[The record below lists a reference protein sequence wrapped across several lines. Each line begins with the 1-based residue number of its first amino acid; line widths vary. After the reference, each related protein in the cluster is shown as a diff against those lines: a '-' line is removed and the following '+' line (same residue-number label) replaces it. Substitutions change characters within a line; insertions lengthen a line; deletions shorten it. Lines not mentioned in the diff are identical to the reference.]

1 MMKEKLYDVIVIG
14 GGPAGLTAAL
24 YLSRAGCRTL
34 VLERRGYG
42 GQIAI
47 TDEVVNYPGVPKTSG
62 MELTDTM
69 RRQAENFGAEFLIAE
84 AQELSLFD
92 AEKTVKTSV
101 GDFRCIGV
109 LLATGAQPKM
119 AGFRGEEE
127 FRGRGVS
134 YCATCDG
141 AFFRNKDVF
150 VIGGGFTAAE
160 ESVFLTKFARHVTI
174 LIRKNDFAC
183 PASVADKA
191 RNHEKITVLFNTV
204 MQEVSGDDGLR
215 RIQYQNTATGEI
227 TEYQSPD
234 GETIGVFVFAG
245 YAPDTALV
253 SGIAER
259 DARGYIITDE
269 NQKTSVE
276 GLYAA
281 GDICVKPLRQVI
293 TAASDGAVAA
303 AALEKYC
310 GALRGESCI

>member
-1 MMKEKLYDVIVIG
+1 MGCVPVFIITKLPLGMDFSSSG
-14 GGPAGLTAAL
+14 DM
-24 YLSRAGCRTL
+24 
-34 VLERRGYG
+34 RG
-42 GQIAI
+42 
-47 TDEVVNYPGVPKTSG
+47 
-62 MELTDTM
+62 
-69 RRQAENFGAEFLIAE
+69 RAEFLIAE

-92 AEKTVKTSV
+92 AEKTVKTSA

-160 ESVFLTKFARHVTI
+160 ESVFLTKFARHVTM

-204 MQEVSGDDGLR
+204 VREVSGDDGLR

-227 TEYQSPD
+227 TDYQSPD

-303 AALEKYC
+303 AALEKDC
-310 GALRGESCI
+310 GALRGEACL